1 LLFTTSLGWRRP
13 ETHQLA
19 DLSWAKA
26 ALLALTQRFSMS
38 VSLEHNS
45 GDKTALVAQA
55 HDSKL
60 GSQLLEAWHD
70 KVAGVTAFSGAVTTT
85 SLFGDG
91 HRLVVADEDRKLK
104 VACTFQRS

>member
-1 LLFTTSLGWRRP
+1 MTVT
-13 ETHQLA
+13 QL
-19 DLSWAKA
+19 
-26 ALLALTQRFSMS
+26 FSMS
-38 VSLEHNS
+38 VTLEHNS
-45 GDKTALVAQA
+45 GDTTASVAQA
-55 HDSKL
+55 YASKL

-104 VACTFQRS
+104 VVCTY